1 MTLYGEQMDKLTKAL
16 EQCRKEAQACNML
29 MFNPDLM
36 LYEDMLKN
44 TVGKLQTIKRLTK
57 ELAKLRTH
65 IESQYGHEPEKLT
78 NAENL
83 DAVSTQHPEMH
94 FL

>member
-1 MTLYGEQMDKLTKAL
+1 MTIYGEQMDKLTKAL
-16 EQCRKEAQACNML
+16 EQCRKEAQACTLL
-29 MFNPDLM
+29 MFNGDLC

-44 TVGKLQTIKRLTK
+44 TVGKLQTVKRLTK
-57 ELAKLRTH
+57 ELAKLRAH
-65 IESQYGHEPEKLT
+65 IESQYEHEPEKLT

-83 DAVSTQHPEMH
+83 EAISVQHPEMH